1 MPANII
7 TPEDLNAFKD
17 EMLSEIETMFNRHR
31 NALSNNWLKSKEVVE
46 QLGISHSTLQKLRVK
61 GTLPYTRIG
70 GVIYYESQDI
80 EKLLSANKIFAIA
93 EY

>member
-17 EMLSEIETMFNRHR
+17 EMLSEIETMFSRHT

-46 QLGISHSTLQKLRVK
+46 QLGISHSTLQKLRGK

-80 EKLLSANKIFAIA
+80 EKLLSANKISCNS
-93 EY
+93 